1 MQLGGTP
8 GSKQLP
14 TPTSKKRPIAPARPA
29 GPSVSKTPAAKP
41 NTTTVTGA
49 RKETKFS
56 PNSMYKI
63 KNEYDSKGNLMST
76 DTSRTLKGK
85 IFGAPKKGGSTSYKK
100 GGSVKGKK

>member
-1 MQLGGTP
+1 MKKMKKMQLGG
-8 GSKQLP
+8 
-14 TPTSKKRPIAPARPA
+14 TPTSKKRPIAPA
-29 GPSVSKTPAAKP
+29 KPAASKPAPPKP
-41 NTTTVTGA
+41 NTTSVTGA

>member
-1 MQLGGTP
+1 VKDP
-8 GSKQLP
+8 I
-14 TPTSKKRPIAPARPA
+14 KKKKVAP
-29 GPSVSKTPAAKP
+29 KP
-41 NTTTVTGA
+41 NTTSVTGA

-76 DTSRTLKGK
+76 DTSRTAKGK
-85 IFGAPKKGGSTSYKK
+85 IFGAPKKGGVTSYKK